1 MTTTRRIRARVAPG
15 AAALFIA
22 VFSVLWS
29 QAPATTAQT
38 AQTSTAQHHNPAAS
52 LSTRTS

>member
-1 MTTTRRIRARVAPG
+1 MTTTRRIRARVAAG